1 MSLGIA
7 FNNARFGLG
16 NAEKKIAVVANNI
29 SNADRAGYTRKV
41 LQNSYV
47 FSGIGSVPI
56 GGTAVHAVVDPLLVK
71 QVIGQA
77 ATASNRSVVADYLTR
92 YGNAFGGIGG
102 GANSLSTNLDNLLGA
117 LKQLE
122 GTPTDISS
130 KTQVVSM
137 AYSLTASLNLLSQTV
152 QAERLRAEN
161 DIAATVTSINLSL
174 QKIAE
179 LNRQIGAAEGAGA
192 GAADLEDERN
202 TALLTLSQQMGI
214 QYFIDPNNQAQV
226 FSKTGGSLVISTYA
240 KQISF
245 TPTGNV
251 NSTVLYPTG
260 FNPISLDGVD
270 ITSAGLGGKLGAFIQ
285 IRDATLPDE
294 QEKLDAFANKLQLTV
309 NRVLNQGTT
318 YPALNTVTSTTLVT
332 TGTSL
337 AAATGTFRV
346 AVTDQSGV
354 VQQFADINLATLVPA
369 TVAGLVTALNAIGG
383 VSASVN
389 AAGYLEIDATSA
401 TQGISLNPMTSSFG
415 GESITQ
421 FFGFNNLFINS
432 GTGASTIQTNP
443 TLIIS
448 SAGLATGA
456 LSSSGTLAVG
466 DVGLTNAD
474 ITITTSLIDALTTP
488 QSFGAAGNFGALTTT
503 FVNYSGSI
511 IADVAVHANSAQSDA
526 DTATASFTYIRE
538 SMENLMGV
546 NIDEETASLTVL
558 QTSYQANAQ
567 LMATVKQ
574 LFETLINSVS

>member
-41 LQNSYV
+41 LQNTYV

-56 GGTAVHAVVDPLLVK
+56 GGTAVHAIVDPLLIK
-71 QVIGQA
+71 QVISQA
-77 ATASNRSVVADYLTR
+77 TTASNRAAVADYLSR

-117 LKQLE
+117 LNQLE
-122 GTPTDISS
+122 ATPTDSSS

-137 AYSLTASLNLLSQTV
+137 AYSLTASLNLLSQTI

-161 DIAATVTSINLSL
+161 DINSTITSINLSL
-174 QKIAE
+174 QKVAE
-179 LNRQIGAAEGAGA
+179 LNRQIGAAAGS
-192 GAADLEDERN
+192 GTGVADLEDERN
-202 TALLTLSQQMGI
+202 TALLTLSQQMGL
-214 QYFIDPNNQAQV
+214 QYFIDPDNQAQV
-226 FSKTGGSLVISTYA
+226 YSKTGGNLVTGGYA

-245 TPTGNV
+245 TPTGNI
-251 NSTVLYPTG
+251 NSATLYPSG
-260 FNPISLDGVD
+260 FSPISLDGVD
-270 ITSAGLGGKLGAFIQ
+270 ITSASLGGKLGALISL
-285 IRDATLPDE
+285 RDSVFPDE

-309 NRVLNQGTT
+309 NRVLNQGAT
-318 YPALNTVTSTTLVT
+318 YPSLNTVTSTTVVT
-332 TGTSL
+332 SATSL
-337 AAATGTFRV
+337 AGATGTFRV
-346 AVTDQSGV
+346 AVTDQTGV
-354 VQQFADINLATLVPA
+354 VQQFSDINLATLVPA
-369 TVAGLVTALNAIGG
+369 TVAGLMTALNGISG
-383 VSASVN
+383 VSASIN

-421 FFGFNNLFINS
+421 FFGFNNLFINN
-432 GTGASTIQTNP
+432 GTGAATIQINP
-443 TLIIS
+443 SLLIT

-456 LSSSGTLAVG
+456 LNSSGTLAVG
-466 DVGLTNAD
+466 DVGVTNAD
-474 ITITTSLIDALTTP
+474 ITTTTALIDALKTP
-488 QSFGAAGNFGALTTT
+488 QSFVAAGNFGALTTT
-503 FVNYSGSI
+503 FVNYSGAI
-511 IADVAVHANSAQSDA
+511 IADVAVHASSAQSDS
-526 DTATASFTYIRE
+526 DTASASFNYIRD
-538 SMENLMGV
+538 SMDNLMGV